1 MPKYVVTKAMK
12 VLLETTN
19 NNSESQL
26 VWLCVW
32 LCCQITRQIFHNF
45 ATGFY
50 YAACRWEHGTTA
62 SSAGLLVNTANE
74 FPALI
79 PFIQVPVLTENML
92 SRAKRATSRS
102 YIIKAYHLFQKT
114 DPFEIFTEEIN
125 TQVFR

>member
-1 MPKYVVTKAMK
+1 MSHSWYGDVVDMT
-12 VLLETTN
+12 VLWDHRATL
-19 NNSESQL
+19 S
-26 VWLCVW
+26 
-32 LCCQITRQIFHNF
+32 FHI